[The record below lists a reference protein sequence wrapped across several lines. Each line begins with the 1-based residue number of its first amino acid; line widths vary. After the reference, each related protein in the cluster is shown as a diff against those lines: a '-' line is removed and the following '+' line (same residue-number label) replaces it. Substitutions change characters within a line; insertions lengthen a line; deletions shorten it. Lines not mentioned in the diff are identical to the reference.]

1 MKKLYIADQTCS
13 QAVQI
18 ISNEIGLNPELI
30 HFDVFGKSTSNND
43 NFAELNP
50 MQYVPVVAFDDDKKD
65 LLSETIVI
73 TSYLA
78 DQHPEANL
86 IPVRG
91 TLERAKFDQLL
102 VFIATEIAQ
111 KHIPLMRK
119 LLTEEGTV
127 WMRDRIVAAYTMLDT
142 RLSDGRAF
150 LTGDKMTVAD
160 AYLWA
165 TFWNK
170 RSGAEIEHL
179 AHVMAWKARMDAVPS
194 VVKALKDEAEIAVQ
208 HRSRLAA

>member
-1 MKKLYIADQTCS
+1 MKLYIADQTCS

-18 ISNEIGLNPELI
+18 ISNELGLAPELI

-50 MQYVPVVAFDDDKKD
+50 MQYVPVLALDDEKKD

-78 DQHPEANL
+78 DQHPEAHL
-86 IPVRG
+86 IPARG
-91 TLERAKFDQLL
+91 TFERAQFDQLL

-119 LLTEEGTV
+119 LLTEEGTA
-127 WMRDRIVAAYTMLDT
+127 WMRGRIVSAYKVLDD
-142 RLSDGRAF
+142 RLSDGRPF

-160 AYLWA
+160 TYMWA
-165 TFWNK
+165 TFWHK
-170 RSGAEIEHL
+170 RSGTHIEHL
-179 AHVMAWKARMDAVPS
+179 QHVMAWKDRMDAVPS

-208 HRSRLAA
+208 HRSQLAA

>member
-1 MKKLYIADQTCS
+1 VKLYIADQTCS

-18 ISNEIGLNPELI
+18 ISNEIGLEPELI

-50 MQYVPVVAFDDDKKD
+50 MQYVPVLALDDDKKD

-78 DQHPEANL
+78 DQHPELNL
-86 IPVRG
+86 IPARG
-91 TLERAKFDQLL
+91 TLERAKYDQLL
-102 VFIATEIAQ
+102 VFISTEIAQ

-119 LLTEEGTV
+119 LLTEEGTA
-127 WMRDRIVAAYTMLDT
+127 WMRGRIVSAYTIINE
-142 RLSDGRAF
+142 RLSDGRRF
-150 LTGDKMTVAD
+150 LTGNKMTVAD

-165 TFWNK
+165 TFWHQ
-170 RSGAEIEHL
+170 RSGARIEHL
-179 AHVMAWKARMDAVPS
+179 QHVMAWKDRMDAVPS

-208 HRSRLAA
+208 HRSQLAA